1 MTEATLRVPAEALA
15 LGVATFM
22 TPEPM
27 AAAWAAIGTTDM
39 AVVGAPTAVAKTAGS
54 MACEPGADG
63 ATVVT
68 HIGSAPINVKAVV
81 VGVTAAWDCS
91 ATHCNAPYSYIF
103 PTASN
108 S

>member
-27 AAAWAAIGTTDM
+27 AAARAAIGITDM
-39 AVVGAPTAVAKTAGS
+39 AVVGSPTAIAKTAGS

-63 ATVVT
+63 ATVMT
-68 HIGSAPINVKAVV
+68 HVGSAPINVKTVV
-81 VGVTAAWDCS
+81 VGVTAARDCCT
-91 ATHCNAPYSYIF
+91 THCNAPYSFIF
-103 PTASN
+103 
-108 S
+108 